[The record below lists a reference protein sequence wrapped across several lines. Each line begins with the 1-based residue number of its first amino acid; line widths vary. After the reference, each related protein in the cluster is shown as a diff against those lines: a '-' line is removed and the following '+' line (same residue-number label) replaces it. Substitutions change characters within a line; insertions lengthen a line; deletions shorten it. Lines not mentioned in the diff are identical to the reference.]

1 MENVVFPQ
9 VHCLNFEDSLFVC
22 CCFLHMFKIE
32 FHLSHSFLQVRR
44 LRSRIDELKR
54 EVASAQDE
62 LDAAT
67 NNVR

>member
-1 MENVVFPQ
+1 M
-9 VHCLNFEDSLFVC
+9 
-22 CCFLHMFKIE
+22 MF
-32 FHLSHSFLQVRR
+32 QVRR